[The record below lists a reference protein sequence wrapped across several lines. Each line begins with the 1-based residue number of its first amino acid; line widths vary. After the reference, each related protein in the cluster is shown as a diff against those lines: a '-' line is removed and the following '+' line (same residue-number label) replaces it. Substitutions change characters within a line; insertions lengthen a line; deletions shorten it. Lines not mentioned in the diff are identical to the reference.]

1 MNRLT
6 MAFEMAR
13 QAGRIALIPYLTV
26 GYPDPAATLDLVPAL
41 AAAGADLVELGIP
54 FSDPLADG
62 PTIQRSTA
70 QALRQGVTVRRCLE
84 TVQALRQRTAVPLV
98 FLSYYNPIFR
108 FGLERFVAA
117 CAEVGVDGLIVA
129 DLPPEESADL
139 ATALERYGLALIT
152 LLAPTST
159 DERIARAVERAR
171 GFIYAV
177 SLTGVTGARDR
188 LPAGIPELVQ
198 RIRRHSPLP
207 VAVGFGLSRPEHVA
221 AVAEVADGAIVGSAL
236 INAIDRAPRDQID
249 QAAAVFLGALRAATG
264 RPVHPPGQRLWPEA
278 HKAG

>member
-6 MAFEMAR
+6 MAFETAR
-13 QAGRIALIPYLTV
+13 RAGRIALIPYLTV

-236 INAIDRAPRDQID
+236 INAIDRAPRDQIA
-249 QAAAVFLGALRAATG
+249 QAAAAFWRALRAATG
-264 RPVHPPGQRLWPEA
+264 RPVHPPGQSRWPEA

>member
-1 MNRLT
+1 
-6 MAFEMAR
+6 
-13 QAGRIALIPYLTV
+13 
-26 GYPDPAATLDLVPAL
+26 
-41 AAAGADLVELGIP
+41 
-54 FSDPLADG
+54 
-62 PTIQRSTA
+62 
-70 QALRQGVTVRRCLE
+70 LE

-236 INAIDRAPRDQID
+236 INAIDRAPRDQIA
-249 QAAAVFLGALRAATG
+249 QAAAAFWRALRAATG
-264 RPVHPPGQRLWPEA
+264 RPVHPPGQSRWPEA

>member
-1 MNRLT
+1 
-6 MAFEMAR
+6 MAFETAR

-249 QAAAVFLGALRAATG
+249 QTAAAFWRALRAATG
-264 RPVHPPGQRLWPEA
+264 RPVHPPGQSRWPEA
-278 HKAG
+278 NQAG

>member
-1 MNRLT
+1 
-6 MAFEMAR
+6 MAFETAR

-236 INAIDRAPRDQID
+236 INAIDRAPRDQIA
-249 QAAAVFLGALRAATG
+249 QAAAAFWRALRAATG
-264 RPVHPPGQRLWPEA
+264 RPVHPPGQSRWPEA